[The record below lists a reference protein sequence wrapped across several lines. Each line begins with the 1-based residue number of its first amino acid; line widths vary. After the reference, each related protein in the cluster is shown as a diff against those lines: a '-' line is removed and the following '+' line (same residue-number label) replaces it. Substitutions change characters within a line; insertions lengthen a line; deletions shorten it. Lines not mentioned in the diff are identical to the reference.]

1 MHVTTR
7 RLIIVSLIWLLLT
20 GKTVIR
26 CSSGDDDFN
35 SLPPDEDNRPP
46 VAADAFYQISGVGPL
61 TAFMRAT
68 DPDGDSLRYRV
79 VSGPGLGSL
88 RDLEASSG
96 RFTYL
101 PGGAGSDSFSF
112 RASDGRRDSNIAVVS
127 IRITSAGQAASVK
140 TTAAAVLPPLNGI
153 AQDPADPDALWLQ
166 WALPAGG
173 IQRLGQHGAL
183 GPLVPEAAAAGG
195 SMLQNVWTAGVKRE
209 TKSLSAAS
217 SPEGYALAQA
227 TGAFGVRGRLLVT
240 TRRSDTQIWH
250 SHDGGESWQMLA
262 GDLPGPA
269 SAASLLQDAVRPLQW
284 QLLLELGGV
293 SQLLLS
299 RDGGLSWRRR
309 LSLPWPGL
317 KPMRCGTDMLCLI
330 DASGSHLWRL
340 PLEP

>member
-7 RLIIVSLIWLLLT
+7 RLIFVSLIWLLLT

-26 CSSGDDDFN
+26 CSSGDDDFDT
-35 SLPPDEDNRPP
+35 LPPDEDNRPP
-46 VAADAFYQISGVGPL
+46 VASDAFYQISGVGAL

-96 RFTYL
+96 RFTYI

-127 IRITSAGQAASVK
+127 ILVTSAGQAASVK
-140 TTAAAVLPPLNGI
+140 PTADVVVPPLEGI
-153 AQDPADPDALWLQ
+153 AQDPADPDALWLK
-166 WALPAGG
+166 WAPPAAG
-173 IQRLGQHGAL
+173 IQRLGRHGMI
-183 GPLVPEAAAAGG
+183 GQLVPEPAALGG
-195 SMLQNVWTAGVKRE
+195 SMSQNVWAAGVERA
-209 TKSLSAAS
+209 TPSLSAAAA
-217 SPEGYALAQA
+217 PEGYPLAQA
-227 TGAFGVRGRLLVT
+227 TDAFGVRGRLLVT

-250 SHDGGESWQMLA
+250 SHDGGGSWQMLA

-269 SAASLLQDAVRPLQW
+269 TAARLLQDAGRPLHW
-284 QLLLELGGV
+284 QLVLELGGV

-309 LSLPWPGL
+309 LSLPWPAL
-317 KPMRCGTDMLCLI
+317 ELMRCGTDMICLI

-340 PLEP
+340 PLAP